1 MEYEIVGGAF
11 PLVKCKLNKGERMK
25 DESGAMAYM
34 TPGIKMDTN
43 TGGGL
48 LKGLGRALAGDT
60 LFMNFFTA
68 ERDGEEI
75 GFSSYFPGKIIPIK
89 LEGSQSIIGQKSSFL
104 AAEDGIEI
112 DMYFRKKLGAGFFG
126 GEGFIL
132 QRFSGNGMVFLEIDG
147 DVVEKTLAPGETLIV
162 NNGHVAA
169 LDETVDF
176 DIQRVKGVKNIVF
189 GGEGLFFAKMTGP
202 GRVWLQTMPIQS
214 LAMSLYPYM
223 PTSSN

>member
-1 MEYEIVGGAF
+1 
-11 PLVKCKLNKGERMK
+11 
-25 DESGAMAYM
+25 
-34 TPGIKMDTN
+34 
-43 TGGGL
+43 
-48 LKGLGRALAGDT
+48 
-60 LFMNFFTA
+60 
-68 ERDGEEI
+68 
-75 GFSSYFPGKIIPIK
+75 
-89 LEGSQSIIGQKSSFL
+89 
-104 AAEDGIEI
+104 
-112 DMYFRKKLGAGFFG
+112 MYFRKKLGAGLFG

-202 GRVWLQTMPIQS
+202 GRVWLQTMPVCK
-214 LAMSLYPYM
+214 LAEAIVPFI
-223 PTSSN
+223 PKKEE

>member
-75 GFSSYFPGKIIPIK
+75 GFSSFFPGKIIPIK

-112 DMYFRKKLGAGFFG
+112 DMYFRKKLGAGLFG

-202 GRVWLQTMPIQS
+202 GRVWLQTMPVCK
-214 LAMSLYPYM
+214 LAEAIVPFI
-223 PTSSN
+223 PKKEE

>member
-1 MEYEIVGGAF
+1 MEYEIIGGAF

-25 DESGAMAYM
+25 DESGAMAFM
-34 TPGIKMDTN
+34 SSGIKMDTN

-75 GFSSYFPGKIIPIK
+75 GFSSFFPGKIIPVK

-112 DMYFRKKLGAGFFG
+112 DMYFRKKLGAGLFG

-202 GRVWLQTMPIQS
+202 GRVWLQTMPVCK
-214 LAMSLYPYM
+214 LAEAIIPFI
-223 PTSSN
+223 PKKEE